1 MQVDVTNPAVFNAAF
16 YGSKYPDLAA
26 AGLVTPAQL
35 AAHWVNFG
43 LREGRQGCA
52 EFHSLSYAAK
62 NPDLLQE
69 IATTITQQLAAHYIV
84 RGKAAGRDGT
94 P

>member
-1 MQVDVTNPAVFNAAF
+1 MQVDVTNPAVFNATF
-16 YGSKYPDLAA
+16 YAARYPDLAA

-43 LREGRQGCA
+43 LREGRQGSA
-52 EFHSLSYAAK
+52 EFHSLAYAVK

-69 IATTITQQLAAHYIV
+69 LASNITQQLAAHYIV
-84 RGKAAGRDGT
+84 RGKPSGRNGT